1 MTYRKNIATGPET
14 MYAYE
19 LYSVVCHEGAIDN
32 GHYYTYARYQDEV
45 GH

>member
-1 MTYRKNIATGPET
+1 

-19 LYSVVCHEGAIDN
+19 LYAVVCHEGAMNN

-45 GH
+45 GSLFQRR